1 MRFPPRYLARS
12 AALGVIVLPITSG
25 DTAFRSARLIIADF
39 LNIQQ
44 KPMVKRLMIAIPMF
58 VVGFLITKAEFGVI
72 WRYFGWANQTTAMIM
87 LWAAAAYLIKRD
99 KLHWVCTIPAMFMTA
114 VTVTYLANAEIG
126 FSLPMNIATMI
137 GVGATVAATIGFF
150 IGYKPNSQLIANEKQ
165 L

>member
-1 MRFPPRYLARS
+1 
-12 AALGVIVLPITSG
+12 
-25 DTAFRSARLIIADF
+25 
-39 LNIQQ
+39 
-44 KPMVKRLMIAIPMF
+44 
-58 VVGFLITKAEFGVI
+58 
-72 WRYFGWANQTTAMIM
+72 MIM
-87 LWAAAAYLIKRD
+87 LWATAAYLIKRD